1 MNLTPYSIDE
11 RYNIYQIEKID
22 YITANLANVQPQSIL
37 NTLTYIKDNID
48 IAVSNYSSYISDII
62 SSISDILDASDSAI
76 DELENQ
82 TDVVDIVS
90 SYNDLLDYNT
100 SHLYNGDIIKV
111 LADANYD
118 NAPSFY
124 EWNGSSFIFKSY
136 EIDFPHII
144 VAVSSVL
151 TPTVDTTYIIS
162 TSDINITLS
171 SIDVPDGTSIHLVPS
186 GITKCTVVYNN
197 TSIPLYNNMDIEFV
211 FYNGTWY
218 TSNDNTRY
226 EQHMNGDIVLSSSDS
241 CPFSYGTWELLEEG
255 CALVTGNNDT
265 MPVTGNAVG
274 SNSITFSPSYT
285 ATSGST
291 TITVAML
298 PNHRHIIYVSAASA
312 SHTHLYSL
320 HTVSCKGSKS
330 TVIYGVNKT
339 KSVTSSSVD
348 SGSHQHTITAYMGLS
363 TVYSSSPT
371 GHTHS
376 ITVND
381 ITISTMQSSIAY
393 YAWKRTA

>member
-11 RYNIYQIEKID
+11 RYDIYQIEKLD
-22 YITANLANVQPQSIL
+22 YVTADLANLQPQSIL
-37 NTLTYIKDNID
+37 NTLTYIKDNVD
-48 IAVSNYSSYISDII
+48 IAIANYSNYISDVI
-62 SSISDILDASDSAI
+62 SSISDMLDATDSAI

-82 TDVVDIVS
+82 SDVVDIVS
-90 SYNDLLDYNT
+90 SYNELLDYDT
-100 SHLYNGDIIKV
+100 SHLYSGDIIKV
-111 LADANYD
+111 LADSNYD

-151 TPTVDTTYIIS
+151 TPTVDTTYLIT

-186 GITKCTVVYNN
+186 GITKCIITYNN
-197 TSIPLYNNMDIEFV
+197 ISITLYDRMDIEFV
-211 FYNGTWY
+211 FYNGAWY
-218 TSNDNTRY
+218 TSNDNAKY
-226 EQHMNGDIVLSSSDS
+226 EQHKAGDVVLSSLSV

-255 CALVTGNNDT
+255 CALVTGDNDT
-265 MPVTGNAVG
+265 MPVTGDAVG

-298 PNHRHIIYVSAASA
+298 PQHRHIVYVSAASA
-312 SHTHLYSL
+312 SHTHPYGLTRPRCTGFKY
-320 HTVSCKGSKS
+320 KN
-330 TVIYGVNKT
+330 IYGVNTT
-339 KSVTSSSVD
+339 KSVTSSSGN

-393 YAWKRTA
+393 YAWKRIS